1 MEEIFFKSL
10 RDSYYK
16 ERISLMKDLQSTFN
30 LSFTEVKDLLII
42 IELGKITESLDEL
55 RKALYNLDSQFG
67 TMLKEQMES
76 ISSNISDVQD
86 SINFFKE

>member
-1 MEEIFFKSL
+1 MIYDNFDDIQCIVIDGD
-10 RDSYYK
+10 DSTKY
-16 ERISLMKDLQSTFN
+16 

>member
-1 MEEIFFKSL
+1 MEEKFFKSL

-16 ERISLMKDLQSTFN
+16 ERISLIKDLQSTFN

-67 TMLKEQMES
+67 KMLKEQMES

-86 SINFFKE
+86 SINFLKE